1 MSTVAVSITVV
12 WVLQRPQGAV
22 IVLCLSVGLSLPPLN
37 PLWPWPA
44 GAGMWGAWD
53 SGTAAVLCLIQAPVA
68 SLVLLGVAWRRP
80 RPELADA

>member
-12 WVLQRPQGAV
+12 WVLQRQQWAV

-53 SGTAAVLCLIQAPVA
+53 SGTAAVSYPGARRQPGPPGRRVA
-68 SLVLLGVAWRRP
+68 TSPARVS
-80 RPELADA
+80 